1 MGQQRECIVVNM
13 RSAIVLIIVFV
24 LTGIRNSET
33 ASGGNQ
39 MDLTDVKSDQRK
51 DNSNAGNNNN
61 NDNEVFVPALANM
74 ASKSSSAIDS
84 SNNNNNNN
92 NSNSTTNMLC
102 PQDKE
107 TQCERLQFPC
117 IRCTYNFNCLYGR
130 DVNITCE
137 AVSNVQCQGERS
149 FQRQMNCRYCYQTEK
164 WQQNCEQHANC
175 NSAADKY
182 YRTNCTVHQ
191 DVLCLGSRSFTRN
204 LRCNWTQG
212 YRWITALLISLT
224 LGGFGAD
231 RFYLGHWQEGIGKLF
246 SFGGLGVWTII
257 DVLLISMHYLGPADG
272 SLYI

>member
-1 MGQQRECIVVNM
+1 MRHQRQCIVVNM
-13 RSAIVLIIVFV
+13 RSAIALIVIFV
-24 LTGIRNSET
+24 LTGIKNSET

-39 MDLTDVKSDQRK
+39 MDLTDAKSDQRK
-51 DNSNAGNNNN
+51 DNSNAGG
-61 NDNEVFVPALANM
+61 
-74 ASKSSSAIDS
+74 
-84 SNNNNNNN
+84 SNNNNNNENEVFLPAVVTMGTKSSSLASDN
-92 NSNSTTNMLC
+92 NNGNSTTNMLC
-102 PQDKE
+102 PMDKE
-107 TQCERLQFPC
+107 TPCERLPLPC
-117 IRCTYNFNCLYGR
+117 INCNFQNHLNCHYGR
-130 DVNITCE
+130 DINITCE
-137 AVSNVQCQGERS
+137 AAGNVQCQGERT
-149 FQRQMNCRYCYQTEK
+149 FQRQMNCRYCYQTEL

-175 NSAADKY
+175 NSASDKF

-191 DVLCLGSRSFTRN
+191 DVLCLGLRSFTRN

-212 YRWITALLISLT
+212 YRWSTALLISLT